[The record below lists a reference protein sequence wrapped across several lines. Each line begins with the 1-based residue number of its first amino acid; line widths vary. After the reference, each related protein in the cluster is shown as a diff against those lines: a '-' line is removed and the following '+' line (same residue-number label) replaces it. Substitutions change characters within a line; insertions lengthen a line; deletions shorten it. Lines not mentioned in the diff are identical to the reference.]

1 VRRLVEVTLIHKSD
15 ISFNLLKPKTSL
27 DDMQEIYNI
36 KKPMNHGEMYIYQDN
51 IYFYNG
57 LNWYKANIYDIKEI
71 KSLTHEK
78 QILIHFIN
86 YDLLISCDDFSHL
99 QALRDFLNLYH
110 DHPHKHK
117 DESFKDDLATSSDR
131 SEGIGGLK

>member
-15 ISFNLLKPKTSL
+15 ISFNVLRPKSRL
-27 DDMQEIYNI
+27 EDIQEIYNI
-36 KKPMNHGEMYIYQDN
+36 KEPMNQGEMYIYQDK

-57 LNWYKANIYDIKEI
+57 ENWYRANIYDIREI

-99 QALRDFLNLYH
+99 LALRDFLNMYQVDKSLE
-110 DHPHKHK
+110 DGLVTK
-117 DESFKDDLATSSDR
+117 SDR